1 MFILCA
7 LITSKNVL
15 VHDDD
20 EELHLKHAI
29 LSYEIDMNGG
39 MRECIRH
46 CNVTFFLLYTYLSC
60 TLIPFLYLIQL
71 NNDLQVKYNRL
82 YDDVYYERKL
92 TQEMC
97 VSSRQFYNGLKR
109 THCPIDTEDKHET
122 SVLQERCY
130 LYSK

>member
-46 CNVTFFLLYTYLSC
+46 CNVTFF
-60 TLIPFLYLIQL
+60 
-71 NNDLQVKYNRL
+71 
-82 YDDVYYERKL
+82 
-92 TQEMC
+92 
-97 VSSRQFYNGLKR
+97 
-109 THCPIDTEDKHET
+109 
-122 SVLQERCY
+122 CY
-130 LYSK
+130 IHT